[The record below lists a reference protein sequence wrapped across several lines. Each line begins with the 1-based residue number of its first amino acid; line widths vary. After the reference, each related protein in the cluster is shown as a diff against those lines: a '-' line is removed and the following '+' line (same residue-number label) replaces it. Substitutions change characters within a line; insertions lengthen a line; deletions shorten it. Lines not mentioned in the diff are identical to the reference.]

1 MDEQREGFLEMES
14 APGEDAV
21 KTAEMTTK
29 DLECYINLVDRAAAG
44 LRRLTP
50 ILLWV
55 RCYQIVLH
63 VNREIIFEGE
73 SQSIDVA
80 NLTVVSF

>member
-1 MDEQREGFLEMES
+1 MDEEKKKFEMEF
-14 APGEDAV
+14 ALGKDAM
-21 KTAEMTTK
+21 KIAENTTK